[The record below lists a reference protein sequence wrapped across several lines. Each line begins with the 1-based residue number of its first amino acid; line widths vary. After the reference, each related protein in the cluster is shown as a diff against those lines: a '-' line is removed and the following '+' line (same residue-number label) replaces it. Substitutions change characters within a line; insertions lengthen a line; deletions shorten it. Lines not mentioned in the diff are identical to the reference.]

1 MQWGTE
7 PGSPPRCAR
16 RFVWDEGWGPHPRG
30 GGWVLGPSSGGLP
43 CCASLL
49 DPGSEPT
56 SLGLESGA
64 PVRPLGSHGNGVGSA
79 AGPSDYQAS
88 RWGQR
93 HPPTPLQSPPGLV
106 GTGRKC
112 HCVPGCMISLV
123 SALRTPRVQKVI
135 TVFILKFSQRIPL
148 QNHELCCTRS
158 QFAYQSFFF
167 FFFRKTLEN
176 ADLSHENLCRVLI

>member
-167 FFFRKTLEN
+167 FFLGKL
-176 ADLSHENLCRVLI
+176 LKMLI

>member
-1 MQWGTE
+1 MRAGGHTPE
-7 PGSPPRCAR
+7 
-16 RFVWDEGWGPHPRG
+16 VG
-30 GGWVLGPSSGGLP
+30 GGYWALLGGLP

-79 AGPSDYQAS
+79 AGPSEYQAS
-88 RWGQR
+88 WWGQL

-112 HCVPGCMISLV
+112 HCVTGCMISLV

-167 FFFRKTLEN
+167 FRKTFEN
-176 ADLSHENLCRVLI
+176 ADLSHENLCSVLI

>member
-7 PGSPPRCAR
+7 PGSPRSCAR
-16 RFVWDEGWGPHPRG
+16 RSVWDEGWGPHPRG
-30 GGWVLGPSSGGLP
+30 GGGYWALLGGLP

-79 AGPSDYQAS
+79 AGPSEYQAS
-88 RWGQR
+88 WWGQR

-112 HCVPGCMISLV
+112 HCVTGCMISLV

-158 QFAYQSFFF
+158 QFAYLFFF
-167 FFFRKTLEN
+167 LGKL
-176 ADLSHENLCRVLI
+176 LKMLI

>member
-1 MQWGTE
+1 MRAG
-7 PGSPPRCAR
+7 
-16 RFVWDEGWGPHPRG
+16 GPHPRG
-30 GGWVLGPSSGGLP
+30 DGLGHSSGGLP

-79 AGPSDYQAS
+79 AGPSEYGAS
-88 RWGQR
+88 WWGQR
-93 HPPTPLQSPPGLV
+93 HPSMPLQSPPGLV
-106 GTGRKC
+106 GMRKKC
-112 HCVPGCMISLV
+112 HCVTGCMISLV
-123 SALRTPRVQKVI
+123 SALRTPVVQKVI

-148 QNHELCCTRS
+148 QIMNY
-158 QFAYQSFFF
+158 AVQSPNLHINLFS
-167 FFFRKTLEN
+167 FFRKTLES